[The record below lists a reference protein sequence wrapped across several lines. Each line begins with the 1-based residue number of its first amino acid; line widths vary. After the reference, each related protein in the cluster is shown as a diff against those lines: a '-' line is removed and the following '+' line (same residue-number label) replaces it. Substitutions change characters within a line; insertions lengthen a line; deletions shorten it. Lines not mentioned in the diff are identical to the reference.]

1 MTGFKATKNTGG
13 ENTVCNGPIRTD
25 YVLGPLAAR
34 VERVETGHLR
44 LKLHVGE
51 THEAGILLRMDSY
64 VVCAM

>member
-1 MTGFKATKNTGG
+1 M
-13 ENTVCNGPIRTD
+13 D
-25 YVLGPLAAR
+25 YVLVPLADR

-51 THEAGILLRMDSY
+51 THEAGILLRTDSY